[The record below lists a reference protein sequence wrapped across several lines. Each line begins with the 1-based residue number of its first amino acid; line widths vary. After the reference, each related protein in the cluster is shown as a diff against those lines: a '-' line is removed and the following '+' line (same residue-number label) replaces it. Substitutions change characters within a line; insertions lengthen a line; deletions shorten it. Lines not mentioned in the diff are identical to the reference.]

1 MLLDQTSAVVLKVA
15 DHGESDKI
23 VTFYSPIRGK
33 LTGIA
38 KGLERNNLDFPF
50 PNCITPLAGLTS
62 PKSSP

>member
-1 MLLDQTSAVVLKVA
+1 MKIA
-15 DHGESDKI
+15 DSSVSLSSSHYYYEKDVQEES
-23 VTFYSPIRGK
+23 
-33 LTGIA
+33 L